1 MGLVLV
7 ILHLFCLFC
16 HLFFC
21 HTSLTDSSV
30 FLLWLYRPMQLHLAH
45 PNHPE
50 QPYSFKVSW
59 LAILIPTAES
69 LLPYDYNVFTAL
81 IPGSKVHGSYL
92 DKTSLPPKRWFLTR
106 PGVKGKIMLKE
117 HFKPCIILPALWK
130 PPGSGS
136 SPPPHQKKINT
147 EVNLIGQDF
156 MPSFFSAL
164 YFTDRKERLRDQVFT
179 EGYKLSLWQSNENT
193 LILSFIHLSMQ
204 QPWISPTVIS
214 G

>member
-1 MGLVLV
+1 
-7 ILHLFCLFC
+7 
-16 HLFFC
+16 
-21 HTSLTDSSV
+21 
-30 FLLWLYRPMQLHLAH
+30 
-45 PNHPE
+45 
-50 QPYSFKVSW
+50 
-59 LAILIPTAES
+59 
-69 LLPYDYNVFTAL
+69 
-81 IPGSKVHGSYL
+81 
-92 DKTSLPPKRWFLTR
+92 
-106 PGVKGKIMLKE
+106 MLKE

-136 SPPPHQKKINT
+136 SPPPTKKKINT

>member
-1 MGLVLV
+1 
-7 ILHLFCLFC
+7 
-16 HLFFC
+16 
-21 HTSLTDSSV
+21 
-30 FLLWLYRPMQLHLAH
+30 
-45 PNHPE
+45 
-50 QPYSFKVSW
+50 
-59 LAILIPTAES
+59 
-69 LLPYDYNVFTAL
+69 
-81 IPGSKVHGSYL
+81 
-92 DKTSLPPKRWFLTR
+92 
-106 PGVKGKIMLKE
+106 MLKE

-136 SPPPHQKKINT
+136 SPAPPTKKKINT